1 LDRHSDY
8 LRAALQQDRRPL
20 GLFVGAGA
28 PMAVRPGGE
37 PLIPDIAG
45 LTAEVRERLEGEPA
59 QVIRAAFDHIDNPG
73 GRPATVEHL
82 LDYLR
87 RLAAVPGDEPIR
99 GFTGEQLAGADAAV
113 CAAIR
118 ARLDV
123 ELPGDDT
130 PYRAVA
136 LWCRAAIRHAP
147 VEFFT
152 TNYDLLLEQ
161 ALERENA
168 PYFDGFAG
176 SYRPAF
182 DLHAVEEDRLPD
194 RWARLWKIHGSV
206 NWTLSGTGSVIR
218 AASADPS
225 ERTLIYPSYQKYD
238 QSRRLPY
245 LALLD
250 RLRLFL
256 RQSSAVLVS
265 VGFAYRDE
273 HINDAI
279 AQALN
284 ANPTGSVQ
292 ALLYGPLS
300 DYPEA
305 RTLAEAA
312 PNLSLLARDAAV
324 VGTRAQPW
332 ASAGAAAECGF
343 GDFAEFGGLLLDLV
357 GRAATPPPDQPPP

>member
-1 LDRHSDY
+1 
-8 LRAALQQDRRPL
+8 
-20 GLFVGAGA
+20 
-28 PMAVRPGGE
+28 MAVRSGGV

-45 LTAEVRERLEGEPA
+45 LTAAVRERLDGEPA
-59 QVIRAAFDHIDNPG
+59 KVVDAAFGHIGAPG
-73 GRPATVEHL
+73 GRAATVEHL

-87 RLAAVPGDEPIR
+87 RLAAVPGGEPVR
-99 GFTGEQLAGADAAV
+99 GFTTERLAAADVAI

-118 ARLDV
+118 EQLDV
-123 ELPGDDT
+123 DLPDGDT
-130 PYRAVA
+130 PYRAVG
-136 LWCRAAIRHAP
+136 LWCRAAVRHAP

-161 ALERENA
+161 ALERESV

-176 SYRPAF
+176 SHRPGF

-194 RWARLWKIHGSV
+194 RWARVWKIHGSV
-206 NWTLSGTGSVIR
+206 NWTMADAGHVVR
-218 AASADPS
+218 AASVDRS
-225 ERTLIYPSYQKYD
+225 ERTLIYPSHQKYD

-273 HINDAI
+273 HINDTV

-292 ALLYGPLS
+292 ALLYGALS
-300 DYPEA
+300 EYPEA
-305 RTLAEAA
+305 ALLARAA

-324 VGTRAQPW
+324 VGTISQSW
-332 ASAGAAAECGF
+332 SSGGAAAECGA
-343 GDFAEFGGLLLDLV
+343 GDFGQFGAMLLDLV
-357 GRAATPPPDQPPP
+357 GRAAAPPAEQAPP